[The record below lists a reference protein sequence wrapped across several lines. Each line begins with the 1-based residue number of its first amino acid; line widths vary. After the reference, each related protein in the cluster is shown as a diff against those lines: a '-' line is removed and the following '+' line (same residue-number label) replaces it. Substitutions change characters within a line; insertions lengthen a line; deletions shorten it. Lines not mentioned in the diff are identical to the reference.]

1 MSVTLAISGMS
12 CTACAN
18 RIERKLNKLEGVS
31 ATVNFATE
39 TATVDFSEG
48 TYQEE
53 YFIQLIEKMGYGA
66 EPHFS
71 PLPLVVAFIL
81 GIPTAVLSMLPA
93 TMHNLYAQIFCL
105 LAALIIYFYSAARF
119 HKATLKNL
127 RQGAFTM
134 DTLVTLGTSAALFW
148 SIFEFARMGHHA
160 HLYFD
165 SVTMV
170 TAFLLLG
177 KYLEH
182 RSKGRASEALKALL
196 NLAPAEAEL
205 LDGQRIPTSRIRV
218 GDRFLVGAGAQIAT
232 DGVVIEGHSTVD
244 ESMLTGEPLP
254 VEKNPGDAVTGATV
268 NTNGRL
274 VVEATRVGKD
284 TVLSQISDLV
294 MRAQAEKA
302 PVQQV
307 VDKVTQYFVPAV
319 MVIAL
324 LTLIF
329 TPSEPIR
336 SAVAVLIVACPCAL
350 GLATP
355 MALLVGT
362 SAAAKRGIL
371 VKGASSLEQATKV
384 NTVVVDKTG
393 TVTTGQLHIDTQLSG
408 EIMAMVAAIET
419 SSSHPVATSL
429 VRYAQENNLEIPPA
443 TEVEEIPGSG
453 IRGRVNGHLIEV
465 HRGQVH
471 VDSKLAGTFQVI
483 DAVKPDSGEA
493 VAALKAMGL
502 TVIMLSG
509 DSTAAAQEVASS
521 VGIDEVIAEVSPA
534 DKADVIARL
543 QESGATVAMVGDG
556 INDAGALAQAD
567 VGIAMASGTDVAIAA
582 SDMTLM
588 NSRLGSVPEAL
599 KVAQRVVRC
608 IRMNLVWAFGYN
620 VILIPVAALGYLN
633 PMYAGAAMALSSV
646 FVVTHSLTLRR
657 S

>member
-1 MSVTLAISGMS
+1 MSLTLAISGMS

-39 TATVDFSEG
+39 TANVDFTEG
-48 TYQEE
+48 AYQEE

-66 EPHFS
+66 APRFS
-71 PLPLVVAFIL
+71 LTPLVVAFIF
-81 GIPTAVLSMLPA
+81 GVPTAFLSMLPA
-93 TMHNLYAQIFCL
+93 TMHNLYAQWFCL
-105 LAALIIYFYSAARF
+105 VAALVVYFYSAARF

-127 RQGAFTM
+127 RQFSFTM
-134 DTLVTLGTSAALFW
+134 DTLVSLGTTAALLW
-148 SIFEFARMGHHA
+148 SIYEFIRMGHHA

-182 RSKGRASEALKALL
+182 RSKGKASEALKALL
-196 NLAPAEAEL
+196 NLGPSEAQL
-205 LDGQRIPTSRIRV
+205 VDGRTVPTTRIKV
-218 GDRFLVGAGAQIAT
+218 GDRFLVGAGAQVAT
-232 DGVVIEGHSTVD
+232 DGIVIEGHSRID

-254 VEKNPGDAVTGATV
+254 VDKGPGDPVTGATV

-294 MRAQAEKA
+294 MKAQADKA
-302 PVQQV
+302 PVQHL
-307 VDKVTQYFVPAV
+307 VDKITQYFVPAV
-319 MVIAL
+319 MIIAL

-329 TPSEPIR
+329 TPGEHVR

-362 SAAAKRGIL
+362 SAGAKRGLLI
-371 VKGASSLEQATKV
+371 KGATALEKAKDID
-384 NTVVVDKTG
+384 TVVLDKTG
-393 TVTTGQLHIDTQLSG
+393 TVTTGQMTVETELPDSV
-408 EIMAMVAAIET
+408 MAMVAALEK
-419 SSSHPVATSL
+419 SSTHPVAQAL
-429 VRYAQENNLEIPPA
+429 VRYAEEKKLLIPEA
-443 TEVEEIPGSG
+443 TDVEEIPGQG
-453 IRGRVNGHLIEV
+453 IRGRVDGAEVEINRSHVLIN
-465 HRGQVH
+465 HRPTGSFQVH
-471 VDSKLAGTFQVI
+471 DTIKDDSA
-483 DAVKPDSGEA
+483 DAIARLEQ
-493 VAALKAMGL
+493 MGL
-502 TVIMLSG
+502 RVIMLSG
-509 DSTAAAQEVASS
+509 DTRANAEAVATQ
-521 VGIDEVIAEVSPA
+521 VGIDEVIAEVTPA
-534 DKADVIARL
+534 TKSAEIQKL
-543 QESGATVAMVGDG
+543 QDEGRVVAMVGDG
-556 INDAGALAQAD
+556 INDAAALAQAD
-567 VGIAMASGTDVAIAA
+567 LGCAMASGTDVAIAA
-582 SDMTLM
+582 SDITLM
-588 NSRLGSVPEAL
+588 NSHLSSVPEAL
-599 KVAQRVVRC
+599 NLAQRVVRC

-657 S
+657 